1 MVYVLVTPTSAGWI
15 CHAGRSA
22 GELRDC
28 LMHGGW
34 IMPPAEAARIFGGR
48 PELASAQ
55 TTRVSQDGR
64 TVEFIPPDPGAGA
77 ALLAEGLRAQRDA
90 MLEASDRYALPDYP
104 LSPEARTAV
113 FAYRQALR
121 DLPAQTG
128 WPEHVAWPEFPKI
141 SG

>member
-1 MVYVLVTPTSAGWI
+1 MVHVLVSPTPEGWI
-15 CHAGRSA
+15 CHTGRSVR
-22 GELRDC
+22 EVRDC
-28 LMHGGW
+28 LLHGGW
-34 IMPPAEAARIFGGR
+34 VMPPAEADRIFGGH
-48 PELASAQ
+48 PERASSL
-55 TTRVSQDGR
+55 TTRVSPDGR
-64 TVEFIPPDPGAGA
+64 TVEYVPPDPEAERA
-77 ALLAEGLRAQRDA
+77 DAAEGLRAQRDA

-121 DLPAQTG
+121 DLPAQAG